1 MEAALCSVSARRR
14 KRIDG
19 YLNRGG
25 RAVRPKLRDWTTHW
39 VVGVSAVLYCTAQEG
54 PVKVLAL
61 AAFSAGLSALLV
73 R

>member
-1 MEAALCSVSARRR
+1 MEAALRRVPSRRR
-14 KRIDG
+14 RRIGG
-19 YLNRGG
+19 YLNRGD
-25 RAVRPKLRDWTTHW
+25 RTVRPKLRDWTSHW

>member
-1 MEAALCSVSARRR
+1 MESALRRVSSRRR
-14 KRIDG
+14 ERIDG
-19 YLNRGG
+19 YLNRVD
-25 RAVRPKLRDWTTHW
+25 RTVRPKLRDWTTHW

>member
-1 MEAALCSVSARRR
+1 MEAALRRVSSRRR
-14 KRIDG
+14 KRIGG
-19 YLNRGG
+19 YLNRGD
-25 RAVRPKLRDWTTHW
+25 RTVRPTSRDWMTHW

>member
-1 MEAALCSVSARRR
+1 MEAALRRFSSRR
-14 KRIDG
+14 KKHIDG
-19 YLNRGG
+19 FLNRSGHT
-25 RAVRPKLRDWTTHW
+25 VRPQLRDWTTHW
-39 VVGVSAVLYCTAQEG
+39 VVGVSVVLYCTAQEG